1 MHAARELQFK
11 GFLEEDV
18 LCEGRR
24 VHTDSEKKGAASFGE
39 VHAGKKPL
47 PETAW

>member
-1 MHAARELQFK
+1 MHAARKLQFK

-18 LCEGRR
+18 LRAGRR
-24 VHTDSEKKGAASFGE
+24 VHTDSEKKGAARCGE
-39 VHAGKKPL
+39 VHAGKKPE